1 MSLLLQVKSVFQD
14 RKVWESFLEIISLFC
29 TESKMFTQITRIE
42 IKYQSNFAAFNMRV
56 GLIEWETFFWKGPSR
71 RQDLLDEMK
80 WFEGRCKI
88 LPPLPFSEKEEEEIW
103 IEEGKASRRR
113 RSGFVLLCS
122 VALSDQTHFSLP
134 VLKRSSFEPLLSVP
148 WNTIG
153 TSKFLSVK
161 IASRSPVHHG

>member
-1 MSLLLQVKSVFQD
+1 MSLLLQVKSVFQV

-42 IKYQSNFAAFNMRV
+42 IKCVQHEGRTYWV
-56 GLIEWETFFWKGPSR
+56 GELFWKGPSR

-88 LPPLPFSEKEEEEIW
+88 LPALPFSEKEEEEIW